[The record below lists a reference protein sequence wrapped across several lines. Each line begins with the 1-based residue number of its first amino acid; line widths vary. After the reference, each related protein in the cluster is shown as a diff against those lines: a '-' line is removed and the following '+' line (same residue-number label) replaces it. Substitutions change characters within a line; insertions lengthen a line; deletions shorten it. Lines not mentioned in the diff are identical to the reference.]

1 MAAYHLGTLCEAASM
16 DRIYISLSHS
26 KCIFL
31 DSFLNLVECV
41 RRYTR
46 DTVISDI
53 LSRDQVSITT
63 GRFTCDTL
71 LTATMSFNVIVVVYE
86 GTTVLSR
93 NIGIILKVGIIHL
106 DFETIKYDHAEVMT
120 IN

>member
-1 MAAYHLGTLCEAASM
+1 
-16 DRIYISLSHS
+16 
-26 KCIFL
+26 
-31 DSFLNLVECV
+31 
-41 RRYTR
+41 
-46 DTVISDI
+46 
-53 LSRDQVSITT
+53 
-63 GRFTCDTL
+63 
-71 LTATMSFNVIVVVYE
+71 MSFNVIVVVYE